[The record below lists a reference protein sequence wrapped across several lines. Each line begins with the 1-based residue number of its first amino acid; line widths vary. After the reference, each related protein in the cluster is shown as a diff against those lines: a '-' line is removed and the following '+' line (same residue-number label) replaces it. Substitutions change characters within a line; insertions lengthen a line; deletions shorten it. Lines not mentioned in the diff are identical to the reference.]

1 MKYEIVNLKTVT
13 NEDEKLGGLT
23 FIEAER
29 DIPFAIKRIYCIY
42 KTEENQHRGFHAH
55 KKNWQLLFCPYGV
68 IDIIITDG
76 EEKRVVTLDHPSK
89 GLVLYPGLWRE
100 MIWKQDD
107 SVLCVAASE
116 YYDSEE
122 YIRSYDEYLQYRKEV
137 GNDAE
142 ADTNTFE
149 GGVDY
154 QPEIGTVRMLK
165 FPFMNPNKTQSKS
178 VVIEGEL
185 DIPFEIKR
193 VFYIFGKGNSG
204 LIRGKHSNRKSELVL
219 FNVSGK
225 NKVKVIDEDRN
236 ESVYELNYPNKGVYL
251 PRMTW
256 KEMYDFTEDSVL
268 MVITNEYYDATE
280 YVRDFDTFVKEM
292 HEIKSNTQ

>member
-149 GGVDY
+149 GGGGGL
-154 QPEIGTVRMLK
+154 PA
-165 FPFMNPNKTQSKS
+165 
-178 VVIEGEL
+178 
-185 DIPFEIKR
+185 
-193 VFYIFGKGNSG
+193 GNRNS
-204 LIRGKHSNRKSELVL
+204 SYA
-219 FNVSGK
+219 
-225 NKVKVIDEDRN
+225 KVPVH
-236 ESVYELNYPNKGVYL
+236 ES
-251 PRMTW
+251 
-256 KEMYDFTEDSVL
+256 
-268 MVITNEYYDATE
+268 
-280 YVRDFDTFVKEM
+280 
-292 HEIKSNTQ
+292 Q